1 VVSTSARVT
10 SFDVARA
17 AGVSQSTVSRALRN
31 DPSIGPR
38 TIQRVLEA
46 AQALHYVPSS
56 RARALSTGATN
67 RVAMV
72 IDLDNPLWSLLV
84 GRLHD
89 ELARHGFELSLVTA
103 HGERDVETQLAD
115 GSVDGVIVSASR
127 LASTLPATLR
137 GRGIPVVM
145 LQRHSSDPDVDAA
158 VADDDAGG
166 AAAARMLLAAGHQRI
181 GALFGPPDT
190 STGRE
195 REAGFRRVLAEAGVD
210 LPDRWVRHGGF
221 EMAYGSVAFD
231 DLRAA
236 GAPAALFCA
245 NDTIAIGAMNAAH
258 AAGLRVPH
266 DIALVGFDD
275 IETASWPLID
285 LSTIRVPFDDMLR
298 SAVSLLQ
305 ERMGGYAGLGR
316 RVVHSVVPVPR
327 STHERRAP
335 EGQVPQG
342 ASSA

>member
-1 VVSTSARVT
+1 MVSTGPRVT
-10 SFDVARA
+10 GFDVARA

-38 TIQRVLEA
+38 TVKKVLEVA
-46 AQALHYVPSS
+46 EALHYVPSS

-72 IDLDNPLWSLLV
+72 IDLDNLLWPLLV

-89 ELARHGFELSLVTA
+89 ELARHGYELSLVA
-103 HGERDVETQLAD
+103 SHGERDVETQLAS
-115 GSVDGVIVSASR
+115 GSVDGVIVSASP

-158 VADDDAGG
+158 VADDDEGG
-166 AAAARMLLAAGHQRI
+166 AAAARMLLAAGHERI
-181 GALFGPPDT
+181 GALFGPADT

-195 REAGFRRVLAEAGVD
+195 RETGFRRVLAEAGVD
-210 LPDRWVRHGGF
+210 LPERWVRHGGF
-221 EMAYGSVAFD
+221 ELAHGFASFKDVTGTGGRD
-231 DLRAA
+231 
-236 GAPAALFCA
+236 APTALFCA
-245 NDTIAIGAMNAAH
+245 NDMIAIGAMNAAH
-258 AAGLRVPH
+258 AAGRQVPQ
-266 DIALVGFDD
+266 DVALVGFDD

-298 SAVSLLQ
+298 SAVSLLL
-305 ERMGGYAGLGR
+305 ERMGGHSGLGR
-316 RVVHSVVPVPR
+316 RVVHPVVPVPR
-327 STHERRAP
+327 STHERQRP
-335 EGQVPQG
+335 
-342 ASSA
+342 